1 MKRPFNKP
9 PLSFEEQVALL
20 QNRGMVIA
28 DPDRAAFYLQHLN
41 YYRLAA
47 YWLPF
52 EAEHASH
59 RFRAGT
65 RFEDA
70 LNLYIFD
77 RELRLL
83 VLDAIERIE
92 VSVRTQW
99 AYHLA
104 HHHGPHA
111 HLDPTLAY
119 RQDLWRKNLDK
130 LDDEVRRSDEVFI
143 RHLLDTYSE
152 ASPPVW
158 AVCEVMSMGLLSRW
172 YNNLG
177 PMSTRRAIAGSYGL
191 DEKTLESWL
200 RHLSLVRNTCAHH
213 SRLWNREF
221 TITPAMPRSKPA
233 GLASQLRQRSRK
245 LYNTLVILLHFMD
258 IIAPQH
264 HWRQRLTALLDS
276 HAIPTNAMDFPA
288 DWDSLPIW
296 QEVKA

>member
-20 QNRGMVIA
+20 QNRGMAIA

-111 HLDPTLAY
+111 HLDLALAY

-177 PMSTRRAIAGSYGL
+177 PMPTRRAIAGSYGL
-191 DEKTLESWL
+191 DERTLESWL

-233 GLASQLRQRSRK
+233 GLARQLRQRSRK

-258 IIAPQH
+258 IISPQH
-264 HWRQRLTALLDS
+264 HWRRHLKALLDR
-276 HAIPTNAMDFPA
+276 HDIPVIAMDFPA

-296 QEVKA
+296 QEVQL